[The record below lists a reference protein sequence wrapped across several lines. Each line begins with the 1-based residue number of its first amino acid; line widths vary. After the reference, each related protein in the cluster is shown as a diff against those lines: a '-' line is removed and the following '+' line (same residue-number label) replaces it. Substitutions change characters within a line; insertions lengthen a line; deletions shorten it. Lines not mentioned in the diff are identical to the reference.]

1 MFSKNK
7 RWVCLLVIGLLIY
20 YIKQAKDSMRILIFN
35 WRDIKNPSSGGA
47 EILTH
52 ELAKYLI
59 KKKNEVTL
67 FTSKFEGS
75 SGTEDIDGVTII
87 REGYSIARYFF
98 NSVHYLAFKRYRKHF
113 KGKIDL
119 VIDEVHGFPFFTP
132 WYVKEKKVVLV
143 CEVAGNLW
151 IKMFGLFFGTIG
163 RMIEIFYLRFTYS
176 AIPFITISNSA
187 EKDLVRNG
195 VNRKNITVIPVGVS
209 IPRILPKINREKNP
223 TIIFLGRVSR
233 SKGIEDVI
241 PVMNK
246 LSAKYE
252 IKMWVCGRQDPFY
265 KKELHELVRKND
277 LDSKITFFDYIT
289 EEEKFN
295 LLSRSWILF
304 HPSKTEGWG
313 INVIEANSMGV
324 PAVGYNVPGL
334 QDSIKNGK
342 TGLLAKENAI
352 DGLTE
357 MIERLIVDTKLY
369 KQLSKEAIEWSKNFT
384 WEKTGE
390 KTWKILKKI
399 YEE

>member
-1 MFSKNK
+1 
-7 RWVCLLVIGLLIY
+7 
-20 YIKQAKDSMRILIFN
+20 MRILIFN

-52 ELAKYLI
+52 EIAKYLV
-59 KKKNEVTL
+59 KKKNEVIL

-87 REGYSIARYFF
+87 REGHSIARYFF
-98 NSVHYLAFKRYRKHF
+98 NSVHYLAFKRYKKRF
-113 KGKIDL
+113 EGKIDL
-119 VIDEVHGFPFFTP
+119 VVDEVHGLPFFTP
-132 WYVKEKKVVLV
+132 WYVKEKKVALV
-143 CEVAGNLW
+143 CEVAGDLW

-176 AIPFITISNSA
+176 AIPFIAISNSA
-187 EKDLVRNG
+187 ETDLVRNG

-223 TIIFLGRVSR
+223 TIIFLGRVSK

-252 IKMWVCGRQDPFY
+252 IKMWVCGKQDPFY
-265 KKELHELVRKND
+265 KEEFHELVRKND

-289 EEEKFN
+289 EKEKFN

-342 TGLLAKENAI
+342 TGLLTKENSI

-369 KQLSKEAIEWSKNFT
+369 NQLSKEAVKWSKNFT